1 MVHKTLRATRLKG
14 AYSGAPTVVLHGPA
28 SQYCQRP
35 NSPYRRL
42 ISPIIVPSLLAFRQP
57 ILRLCML
64 GQRVETSSD
73 SLRAR
78 QLIPSSMARRLT
90 RSPTTFLS
98 RVRSYSLAIHVS
110 PSRRSAMYSRIRIV
124 RYLGLYQIV
133 IFLTGVHN
141 LLSTRSLTRTGIP
154 LLATVP

>member
-1 MVHKTLRATRLKG
+1 MGHKALRATRLKG
-14 AYSGAPTVVLHGPA
+14 VYSGALTVVLHGPA

-42 ISPIIVPSLLAFRQP
+42 ISPIIAPSRLAFRQP

-64 GQRVETSSD
+64 EQLVGTSSG
-73 SLRAR
+73 LRQVR
-78 QLIPSSMARRLT
+78 QFLPSSMAHRLI
-90 RSPTTFLS
+90 RSRITFLS

-124 RYLGLYQIV
+124 RYLGLYQIM
-133 IFLTGVHN
+133 IFLTEGHN
-141 LLSTRSLTRTGIP
+141 LLS
-154 LLATVP
+154 